1 MYFRFVYSCS
11 FKNMNAEMETLSL
24 LLVSTAPRVLWLPY
38 SLYAGYVITGK
49 EEKEEEEEGLGYID
63 THTFLSAP
71 ASSCCSS
78 RTHHRIQQISVSVML
93 AGSRSQVIGG
103 I

>member
-1 MYFRFVYSCS
+1 
-11 FKNMNAEMETLSL
+11 MNAEMETLSL

-49 EEKEEEEEGLGYID
+49 EEKEEEEGLGYID
-63 THTFLSAP
+63 THTSLSAP